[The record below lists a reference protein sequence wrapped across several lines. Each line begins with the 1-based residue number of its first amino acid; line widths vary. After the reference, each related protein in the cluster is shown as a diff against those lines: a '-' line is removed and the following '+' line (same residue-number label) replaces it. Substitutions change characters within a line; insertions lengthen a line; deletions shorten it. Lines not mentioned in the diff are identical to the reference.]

1 MLPHDWVVLVHAQ
14 FFGLGACI
22 LLGDIEEAGAS
33 RRVQADFD
41 GGRFGHDKSPA
52 VAVWVNLRGRLD
64 PKLRQRSRLSLR
76 LMLHSDGANRCEGH
90 DSEASQ
96 KARRAKGLKEGATGQ
111 GCDQLP
117 DAIAATIG
125 RICPG

>member
-1 MLPHDWVVLVHAQ
+1 MLTHDWVVLVHAQ
-14 FFGLGACI
+14 LFSLGARV

-76 LMLHSDGANRCEGH
+76 LMLHSDGANRREGH
-90 DSEASQ
+90 DGQPGE
-96 KARRAKGLKEGATGQ
+96 KA
-111 GCDQLP
+111 
-117 DAIAATIG
+117 
-125 RICPG
+125 